1 MKKVCSIIASVCL
14 MFITTGVFAQNNQ
27 KCGCWYIGGGIGYSK
42 FNLDDSL
49 PSIPGVTFTLSDDD
63 NDLGWKIFGG
73 YQWNPNFAIELGWVD
88 LGEASQTLTFTSP
101 AIGSLNASFKSNGPF
116 FDVLGIIPIGDNFS
130 LHGKIGGYYANN
142 SLDYSGS
149 GPVATLLPLIAA
161 AGTPLSEDKDE
172 FTWKAGLGARYDFT
186 KNVGA
191 RAEWE
196 RYFDLDTDHS
206 GGGTDVDLFS
216 INFIYSF

>member
-1 MKKVCSIIASVCL
+1 MKKIIFALGFACL
-14 MFITTGVFAQNNQ
+14 TLNAISALAQNNQ
-27 KCGCWYIGGGIGYSK
+27 KCGCWYLGAGVGYSK
-42 FNLDDSL
+42 FHLDDTV
-49 PSIPGVTFTLSDDD
+49 PVIPGATLALSDDD
-63 NDLGWKIFGG
+63 NDVGWKIFGG

-88 LGEASQTLTFTSP
+88 LGKASQTLTFTSP
-101 AIGSLNASFKSNGPF
+101 AIGSLTADFKSSGPF
-116 FDVLGIIPIGDNFS
+116 LDVLGIVPIGNNFS
-130 LHGKIGGYYANN
+130 LLGKVGAYYANN

-149 GPVATLLPLIAA
+149 GPVATLLPLVAA

-172 FTWKAGLGARYDFT
+172 FKWKAGLGARYDFT
-186 KNVGA
+186 PSVGV

-216 INFIYSF
+216 LNLIYSF